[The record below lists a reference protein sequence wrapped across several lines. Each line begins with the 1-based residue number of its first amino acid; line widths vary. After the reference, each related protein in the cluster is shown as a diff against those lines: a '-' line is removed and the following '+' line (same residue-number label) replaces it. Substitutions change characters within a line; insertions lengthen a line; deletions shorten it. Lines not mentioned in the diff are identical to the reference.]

1 MITRRDAALRLDIPL
16 EMAQRHEIPTRQTE
30 AEFERFLADPPAWLV
45 QSRAN
50 RTGKRPVWVQLTC
63 DICGFTEAARP
74 KKWWPT
80 FTYLSCEEHGADEL
94 PALAA
99 GYSRG
104 EFDGIGSRF
113 IGIVDHD
120 NSMSDSADLDVPADS
135 ESPSETSSDAV
146 ASDPVAGDDADGRG
160 DSR

>member
-1 MITRRDAALRLDIPL
+1 M
-16 EMAQRHEIPTRQTE
+16 EMAHKHEIPTRQSE
-30 AEFERFLADPPAWLV
+30 AEFESFLADPPAWLV

-99 GYSRG
+99 GHTRG

-113 IGIVDHD
+113 IGIVDHNTAEPEAD
-120 NSMSDSADLDVPADS
+120 ASMSDDPA
-135 ESPSETSSDAV
+135 PS
-146 ASDPVAGDDADGRG
+146 AGDDANGRTETL
-160 DSR
+160 